1 KFIEIYPIF
10 LKLQKIVFRYNDH
23 SNLIFLQRIKY
34 YISRGEYKKAKKML
48 KKKQFDVDGQDL
60 TYIKKSY
67 ACKIQYHLLGLEEA
81 SRDFDKIMRE
91 KPDLVSSRDLVSLF
105 LSEDRGIE
113 IINKYYSSI
122 E

>member
-1 KFIEIYPIF
+1 
-10 LKLQKIVFRYNDH
+10 
-23 SNLIFLQRIKY
+23 
-34 YISRGEYKKAKKML
+34 KML

-122 E
+122 EVEKLKEVLENEKKTYETFFENAKFLESYYKSK